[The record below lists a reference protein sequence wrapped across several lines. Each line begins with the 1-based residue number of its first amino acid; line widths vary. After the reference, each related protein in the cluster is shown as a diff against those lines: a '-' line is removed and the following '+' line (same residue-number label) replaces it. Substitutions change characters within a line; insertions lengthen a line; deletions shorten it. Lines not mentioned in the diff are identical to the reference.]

1 MPDEVTATNIVQCE
15 TDAVASS
22 PHKRF
27 TRPTIAEFA
36 TLFEAWP
43 LPDEVWY
50 SDESLRDG
58 ATATAAT
65 LLAPPSLVVEN
76 VHEIPGGFNNTT
88 FRIDLSRPAAEASPP
103 LHVRVALR
111 LSRRQS
117 WPRTKLD
124 GEVAALRFM
133 RDRTDVPVPRV
144 YFYAAMP
151 HAPLELDAMCMEWLD
166 GETLTAAKFD
176 AMDSAAQDRC
186 ITETVRA
193 LAAIQQVRLPT
204 VGRVVAYDAT
214 TPGPQSLSIGP
225 FFDFGGCQSYPR
237 SGPFHDMA
245 EYLEEQLTMRRSQIE
260 RASVTLARPP
270 HDTVCAST
278 IDQWRGLVERLATI
292 LEGQRAVIAAVP
304 IVLSHTDFCGR
315 NMLFDLDSGRLNGV
329 VDWEWACATHASHDW
344 WQGFDDVGERCRKR
358 VAALAQMQGHHPTM
372 ADVGLGVVERT
383 SGDAQL
389 TMQPHALCPITWTG
403 IRESAWMAGAID
415 TLFPWTLSAHFNDPA
430 QFPCDDPMAV
440 IAGACNAVK
449 WMLDSRPV

>member
-1 MPDEVTATNIVQCE
+1 MLDEVTATNIVQCE

-27 TRPTIAEFA
+27 TRPTIAEFTA
-36 TLFEAWP
+36 LFEAWP
-43 LPDEVWY
+43 LPDDVWY

-76 VHEIPGGFNNTT
+76 IHEIPGGFNNTT
-88 FRIDLSRPAAEASPP
+88 FRVDLSRPAAAASPP

-124 GEVAALRFM
+124 GEVAALRFV

-186 ITETVRA
+186 VTEMVRA

-214 TPGPQSLSIGP
+214 TPGP
-225 FFDFGGCQSYPR
+225 
-237 SGPFHDMA
+237 
-245 EYLEEQLTMRRSQIE
+245 
-260 RASVTLARPP
+260 RASPSARS
-270 HDTVCAST
+270 ST
-278 IDQWRGLVERLATI
+278 SAAANRTRAAARSTTWRST
-292 LEGQRAVIAAVP
+292 
-304 IVLSHTDFCGR
+304 
-315 NMLFDLDSGRLNGV
+315 
-329 VDWEWACATHASHDW
+329 
-344 WQGFDDVGERCRKR
+344 
-358 VAALAQMQGHHPTM
+358 
-372 ADVGLGVVERT
+372 
-383 SGDAQL
+383 
-389 TMQPHALCPITWTG
+389 
-403 IRESAWMAGAID
+403 
-415 TLFPWTLSAHFNDPA
+415 
-430 QFPCDDPMAV
+430 
-440 IAGACNAVK
+440 
-449 WMLDSRPV
+449 